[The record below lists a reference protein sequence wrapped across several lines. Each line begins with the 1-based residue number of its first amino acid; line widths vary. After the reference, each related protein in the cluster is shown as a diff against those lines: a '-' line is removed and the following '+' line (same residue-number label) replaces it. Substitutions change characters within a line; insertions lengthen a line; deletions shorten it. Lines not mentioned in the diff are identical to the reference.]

1 VKILRFLVL
10 APLAIIV
17 MALAVANRGA
27 VTLSLSP
34 LPFEIIAPLYGLL
47 LAALFLGLLVGGFVV
62 WSGRLRRSLRARR
75 ARSAPAQ
82 TPLDN
87 PSDLL
92 APPDDSTNSDSTNT
106 GDKGP

>member
-10 APLAIIV
+10 APLAIVV
-17 MALAVANRGA
+17 MALSVANRGA

-34 LPFEIIAPLYGLL
+34 LPVEIIAPLYGLL

-62 WSGRLRRSLRARR
+62 WSGRLRRGLRARR
-75 ARSAPAQ
+75 KQPAS
-82 TPLDN
+82 PKEP

-92 APPDDSTNSDSTNT
+92 ALPDDGVNA
-106 GDKGP
+106 GDKVP